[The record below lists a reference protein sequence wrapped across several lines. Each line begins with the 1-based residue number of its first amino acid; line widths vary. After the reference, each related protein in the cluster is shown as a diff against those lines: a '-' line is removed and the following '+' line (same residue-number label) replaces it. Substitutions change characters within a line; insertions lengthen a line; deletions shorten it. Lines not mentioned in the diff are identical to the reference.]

1 MKLPAVA
8 INATFPSGIALG
20 LHPAIATHPASKQ
33 LLLAFFLAAVALVFA
48 GMVLVK
54 MGQLFPAASLLC
66 WILLGTCVARL
77 PRPAG
82 HVTSLVEQGHRDLK
96 PPLHWHGH
104 LRDEPARWPW
114 GYGSEIEL
122 SGVEYEGAL
131 RQAMGGLRLS
141 FSPQEESES
150 APDLHT
156 GDEVMVLTEARRPQV
171 FRDEAAFDRRGYL
184 EKQNVDLVAALRAPN

>member
-1 MKLPAVA
+1 
-8 INATFPSGIALG
+8 
-20 LHPAIATHPASKQ
+20 
-33 LLLAFFLAAVALVFA
+33 
-48 GMVLVK
+48 
-54 MGQLFPAASLLC
+54 
-66 WILLGTCVARL
+66 
-77 PRPAG
+77 
-82 HVTSLVEQGHRDLK
+82 VEQGHRDLK

-104 LRDEPARWPW
+104 LRDEPARWPR

-150 APDLHT
+150 APELHT

-184 EKQNVDLVAALRAPN
+184 EKQNVDLVAALRGPN